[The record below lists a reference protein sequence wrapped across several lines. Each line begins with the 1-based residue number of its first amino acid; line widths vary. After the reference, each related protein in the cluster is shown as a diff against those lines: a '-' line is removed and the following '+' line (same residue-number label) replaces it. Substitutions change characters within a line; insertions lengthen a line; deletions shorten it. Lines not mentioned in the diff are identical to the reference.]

1 MSNRRLRASAA
12 RNLTAAGSHGHQT
25 CFRHIWFPLTT
36 VEGVCSAR
44 RGRHEHCGSS
54 PNWSQFGG
62 GGWVGDTPLVV
73 RTGTTLRLPSCPPRI
88 ACLYMFSV
96 VCVSC
101 PGSVKSR
108 KSFQLGVCM
117 SVRLFVQPSKS
128 QRQDNVESKE
138 TGIAASFPPQI
149 PCTYTHTH
157 TYFILAFFFLP
168 FKQDNAAAATAPRR
182 IVSNVEKGSSK
193 DRRQPS
199 ACAAVVLF
207 CERTISSIQSRRTV
221 HATDRRAL
229 SYICK
234 LSFCVFCSLL

>member
-1 MSNRRLRASAA
+1 MINQPGEQSS
-12 RNLTAAGSHGHQT
+12 
-25 CFRHIWFPLTT
+25 
-36 VEGVCSAR
+36 SAR
-44 RGRHEHCGSS
+44 VCGTKSHCSRLPRPPDLLQTYMVPSDHCRGRLLGPERS
-54 PNWSQFGG
+54 PRTLRLLPELVTIWGG
-62 GGWVGDTPLVV
+62 RGWVGDTPLVV

-149 PCTYTHTH
+149 PCTYSHTH
-157 TYFILAFFFLP
+157 TYFILAFFFCL
-168 FKQDNAAAATAPRR
+168 
-182 IVSNVEKGSSK
+182 SN
-193 DRRQPS
+193 RTTLLRQ
-199 ACAAVVLF
+199 LHQ
-207 CERTISSIQSRRTV
+207 EG
-221 HATDRRAL
+221 L
-229 SYICK
+229 
-234 LSFCVFCSLL
+234 